1 MSWYCL
7 ADDVKLEDASRACLG
22 SVDGVFARG
31 KVLHGALPQ
40 NAALPLIM
48 MPVLSLKELELIM
61 MRLLENLGNSA
72 FRKRRALGLSTPKGI
87 MAVRVILI
95 WVPMSG

>member
-40 NAALPLIM
+40 NAALVVELHDASLYGLACLHVELAVLQAKGVVCGP
-48 MPVLSLKELELIM
+48 PVNHDASVI
-61 MRLLENLGNSA
+61 A
-72 FRKRRALGLSTPKGI
+72 RRT
-87 MAVRVILI
+87 
-95 WVPMSG
+95 